1 MLKIEGY
8 HLFDK
13 RYFDSFNTIVMIYSY
28 DSANQLLIPY
38 NKKKNSTLWGLIQK
52 RPGKMPRANERK
64 EREKNPNPETA
75 SLEFLVLSVSIEEK
89 LIIN

>member
-13 RYFDSFNTIVMIYSY
+13 RDFDSFNTIVMIYSY

-38 NKKKNSTLWGLIQK
+38 NKKKQYIVGLNPEK
-52 RPGKMPRANERK
+52 ARK
-64 EREKNPNPETA
+64 DAKSKREKGKRKKSQSRDSKSRILSSISEYRRET
-75 SLEFLVLSVSIEEK
+75 
-89 LIIN
+89 NH

>member
-1 MLKIEGY
+1 
-8 HLFDK
+8 
-13 RYFDSFNTIVMIYSY
+13 
-28 DSANQLLIPY
+28 
-38 NKKKNSTLWGLIQK
+38 
-52 RPGKMPRANERK
+52 MPRANEKK